1 MSLEDWSASDEILSC
16 DACFDGFGA
25 LFGKQY
31 FHSNFPSFI
40 TDDHLH
46 INCLQLWV
54 VIVAVQIW
62 GKKLKGKKLFIF
74 CDNEDSVTVVNSG
87 STKDSFMQN
96 CLRELCFVKA
106 THEFEV
112 RAKHIAGE
120 ENRLADYLSRWHI
133 HSRFRDTFLSL
144 VDLKTY
150 EEVSFQSSDV
160 NFMNDW

>member
-1 MSLEDWSASDEILSC
+1 MSC
-16 DACFDGFGA
+16 DACLDAFGA
-25 LFGKQY
+25 LFGKQF
-31 FHSNFPSFI
+31 FHSNCPSFI
-40 TDDHLH
+40 TEDHLH
-46 INCLQLWV
+46 IHCLDMLV
-54 VIVAVQIW
+54 VIVTVHIW
-62 GKKLKGKKLFIF
+62 GKKLKGKTFLIF
-74 CDNEDSVTVVNSG
+74 CDNEASVTVINSG

-144 VDLKTY
+144 VDIKTY
-150 EEVSFQSSDV
+150 EEVLVILFTELDFLKAQCK
-160 NFMNDW
+160 MLNDW

>member
-1 MSLEDWSASDEILSC
+1 MSLEEWSAPDEILSC
-16 DACFDGFGA
+16 DACLDGFGA

-46 INCLQLWV
+46 INCLELLV
-54 VIVAVQIW
+54 VVVAVKIW
-62 GKKLKGKKLFIF
+62 GMILKGKKLLIF
-74 CDNEDSVTVVNSG
+74 CDNEASVTVINSG

-96 CLRELCFVKA
+96 CLRVLFFVEA
-106 THEFEV
+106 TYAFKI

-144 VDLKTY
+144 VDIKTY
-150 EEVSFQSSDV
+150 EEVSVHSSDF
-160 NFMNDW
+160 NFLNDW

>member
-1 MSLEDWSASDEILSC
+1 MGKEIKRETT
-16 DACFDGFGA
+16 F
-25 LFGKQY
+25 Y
-31 FHSNFPSFI
+31 
-40 TDDHLH
+40 
-46 INCLQLWV
+46 
-54 VIVAVQIW
+54 
-62 GKKLKGKKLFIF
+62 F

-96 CLRELCFVKA
+96 CLRELWFVKA

-150 EEVSFQSSDV
+150 EEVSVQSSDV